1 MNQSVSK
8 KQVQFIRQVKTVGNG
23 TMVSLHKKELDALG
37 VEAGADVRV
46 TIEPVTDTYEATSQA
61 VDWVFGRYS
70 KTLDLLG
77 K

>member
-1 MNQSVSK
+1 MNQPISK
-8 KQVQFIRQVKTVGNG
+8 KRVQFVRPVKAVGNG

-37 VEAGADVRV
+37 IEAGADVRV
-46 TIEPVTDTYEATSQA
+46 TVEPVTDSYEATSEA